1 MKQGEKP
8 MASTATITDLVKA
21 TANIASVGYD
31 IMMQAGRFMESMQK
45 SKESGQSKKDWV
57 MTKMREVILS
67 GIEGQDR
74 WAEWEQKLSSFID
87 SIKTLWNIVTGRK

>member
-1 MKQGEKP
+1 
-8 MASTATITDLVKA
+8 MASTATITDLVSQVVRV
-21 TANIASVGYD
+21 ASVGYV
-31 IMMQAGRFMESMQK
+31 IHQQTAKFMDSMQK

-57 MTKMREVILS
+57 MSKMKEVILS
-67 GIEGQDR
+67 GVEGQDR

>member
-1 MKQGEKP
+1 
-8 MASTATITDLVKA
+8 MASTATITELVKA

-57 MTKMREVILS
+57 MSKMKEVILS
-67 GIEGQDR
+67 GVSGQSR
-74 WAEWEQKLSSFID
+74 WVEWEQKLSSFID
-87 SIKTLWNIVTGRK
+87 SIKALWNIITGRK

>member
-1 MKQGEKP
+1 
-8 MASTATITDLVKA
+8 MASTATITELVKA

-45 SKESGQSKKDWV
+45 SGESGQSKKDWV
-57 MTKMREVILS
+57 MSKMKEVILS
-67 GIEGQDR
+67 GLSGQAR

>member
-1 MKQGEKP
+1 
-8 MASTATITDLVKA
+8 MASTATITDLVKV
-21 TANIASVGYD
+21 TANIASFGYD

-57 MTKMREVILS
+57 MIKMKEIILS
-67 GIEGQDR
+67 GISGEAR
-74 WAEWEQKLSSFID
+74 WVEWEQKLSSFID

>member
-1 MKQGEKP
+1 

-45 SKESGQSKKDWV
+45 SGESGISKKSWV
-57 MTKMREVILS
+57 MTKMRDVVTTGVVGEA
-67 GIEGQDR
+67 R
-74 WAEWEQKLSSFID
+74 WIEWEHKLSLFID
-87 SIKTLWNIVTGRK
+87 SIKTIWNIMTGRK

>member
-1 MKQGEKP
+1 

-21 TANIASVGYD
+21 TANVASVGYD
-31 IMMQAGRFMESMQK
+31 IIMQAGRFMESMQK
-45 SKESGQSKKDWV
+45 SKESGQSKKEWV

-67 GIEGQDR
+67 GISGEAR
-74 WAEWEQKLSSFID
+74 WVEWEQKLSSFID